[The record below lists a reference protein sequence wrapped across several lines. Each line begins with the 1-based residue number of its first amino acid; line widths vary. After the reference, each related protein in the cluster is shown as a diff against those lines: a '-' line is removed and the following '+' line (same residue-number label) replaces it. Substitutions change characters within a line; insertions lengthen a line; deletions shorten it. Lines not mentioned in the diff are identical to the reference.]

1 VNPNPETSNAIE
13 GDIAHLIGPRGKSF
27 IIKLTPGD
35 LLQTHHGMIY
45 HDDLIGQAWGRRV
58 PSHLGRDFLVLQPN
72 LNELLL
78 NLPRA
83 TTIMYPKDIGFI
95 LVNMAIGPGQ
105 RVLEAGSGSGAFTIA
120 LAHSV
125 GPNGHVYSYEAK
137 KSKQDVAR
145 KNVKQVGMSERV
157 TFKARDAADGF
168 DESGIDALFLDL
180 PNPEDHLGQVRE
192 ALKPGGFFG
201 SLLPTMNQVTQ
212 LLEALEANQ
221 FAFVEVCE
229 MLIRY
234 YNPVAERLRP
244 KHRMVAHT
252 GFLTFA
258 RPILISAE
266 TSSRANA
273 EKADRLMQEKE

>member
-1 VNPNPETSNAIE
+1 VNPNPETSSAKE
-13 GDIAHLIGPRGKSF
+13 GEIAHLIGPRGKSF
-27 IIKLTPGD
+27 IVKLIAGG

-45 HDDLIGQAWGRRV
+45 HDDLIGQSWGRRV

-95 LVNMAIGPGQ
+95 LINMAIGPGQ

-137 KSKQDVAR
+137 QSKQSVAR
-145 KNVKQVGMSERV
+145 KNVEQVGMSDRV
-157 TFKARDAADGF
+157 NFKIRNAADGF

-180 PNPEDHLGQVRE
+180 PNPQDYLTQARA

-201 SLLPTMNQVTQ
+201 SLLPTTNQVTL
-212 LLEALEANQ
+212 LLEALQANR
-221 FAFVEVCE
+221 FSFVEVCE

-252 GFLTFA
+252 GFLIFA
-258 RPILISAE
+258 RPISKSVQNVPLA
-266 TSSRANA
+266 SS
-273 EKADRLMQEKE
+273 KES